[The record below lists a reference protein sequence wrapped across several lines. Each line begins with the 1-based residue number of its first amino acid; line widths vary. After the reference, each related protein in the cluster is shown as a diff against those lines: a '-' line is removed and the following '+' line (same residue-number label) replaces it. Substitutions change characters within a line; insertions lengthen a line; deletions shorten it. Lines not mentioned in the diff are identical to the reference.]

1 MNCLKPITGTG
12 LKFDHVVAT
21 GGIGSGMFF
30 LMEGNHTLG
39 RNESR
44 PGAIIPCQD
53 FCKQHII
60 LHYLSVLLGTDR
72 FQAFALGKVGNDD
85 IGKKLVQRMNSVGI
99 NTSNVAVAENLN
111 TLFSV
116 CFQYPDYTGGNITTA
131 SSASNNVMPGEIDI
145 FFKEFNLK
153 GETEIV
159 LAVPEVPLPARI
171 NLLAHGKARGSFNV
185 ASLLSSEVDQFE
197 QMDGFQMADILFLNI
212 DEAGTIGKIKDEI
225 SDSAD
230 IVGACIKVL
239 MEINPDISFIITD
252 GVNGSY
258 CYFERFLEHVPS
270 MIVPVKSTAGAG
282 DAFLAGTVAGLCCGL
297 SLIKRVDDHYFS
309 ETPLESAVELGTLL
323 ASLSVT
329 SADTIN
335 LEADVSCL
343 YEFAFKNN
351 VRFSERFLKI
361 FQDLI
366 TVKI

>member
-1 MNCLKPITGTG
+1 MNCLKPITGTE

-21 GGIGSGMFF
+21 GGIGSGLFF

-85 IGKKLVQRMNSVGI
+85 IGKKLVRRMNSVGI

-131 SSASNNVMPGEIDI
+131 SSASNNVTPGEIDI

-171 NLLAHGKARGSFNV
+171 NLLAHGKAR
-185 ASLLSSEVDQFE
+185 
-197 QMDGFQMADILFLNI
+197 
-212 DEAGTIGKIKDEI
+212 
-225 SDSAD
+225 
-230 IVGACIKVL
+230 
-239 MEINPDISFIITD
+239 
-252 GVNGSY
+252 
-258 CYFERFLEHVPS
+258 
-270 MIVPVKSTAGAG
+270 
-282 DAFLAGTVAGLCCGL
+282 
-297 SLIKRVDDHYFS
+297 
-309 ETPLESAVELGTLL
+309 
-323 ASLSVT
+323 
-329 SADTIN
+329 
-335 LEADVSCL
+335 
-343 YEFAFKNN
+343 
-351 VRFSERFLKI
+351 
-361 FQDLI
+361 
-366 TVKI
+366 